1 MLLDKLKDLTMYSF
15 TSKLRN
21 YIPKMQNRYMFSEGI
36 LEDIDQVIDL
46 LESKKSIKSDSMA
59 IDTIE
64 D

>member
-1 MLLDKLKDLTMYSF
+1 
-15 TSKLRN
+15 
-21 YIPKMQNRYMFSEGI
+21 MFSEGI

-46 LESKKSIKSDSMA
+46 VESKKSLKSDSMA